1 MSGVW
6 DMNEDRSGDSLFL
19 GINKTIYLMGEDK
32 ISMAELVALW
42 NALVAVC
49 VQDSGLSLYGL
60 WLWYLLRRPDKWNM
74 KRLILW

>member
-1 MSGVW
+1 
-6 DMNEDRSGDSLFL
+6 
-19 GINKTIYLMGEDK
+19 LMGKDR

-60 WLWYLLRRPDKWNM
+60 WLWYLMRRPDKWNM
-74 KRLILW
+74 KKVETVVR